1 MKKGRSTLSL
11 SISIE
16 FIFLCYEIITQCWLL
31 IIFRILEAWTITLC
45 KWSTQKDTKYFVEM
59 RIASFPVDKQWKK
72 KKNSLALYFWLINKK
87 KKRLIL
93 VVILLYLLLLF
104 TRNILYFFIF
114 HFGFQIIFSFQFSF
128 FKIKLKSNCF

>member
-1 MKKGRSTLSL
+1 MKKRRSTLSL

-31 IIFRILEAWTITLC
+31 IIFWILEAWTITLC

-72 KKNSLALYFWLINKK
+72 KKSLALYFWLINKK
-87 KKRLIL
+87 KKLIL

-114 HFGFQIIFSFQFSF
+114 HFGFQIFFSFQFSF
-128 FKIKLKSNCF
+128 FKVKLKSNCF